1 MFDFLCSV
9 HFVVIMSVE
18 HKTEAVITRKKI
30 LSQISLNLLNTCNL
44 EKLLLPE
51 NLNMKR
57 KLRVQEHSGIFGT
70 PFSGFVPVYCIN
82 TKKKK
87 RLVRHMLN

>member
-1 MFDFLCSV
+1 
-9 HFVVIMSVE
+9 MSNTKLKQSSQE
-18 HKTEAVITRKKI
+18 KKI
-30 LSQISLNLLNTCNL
+30 LSQISLNLPNTCNL

-51 NLNMKR
+51 NFMKR

-82 TKKKK
+82 TKKEKK
-87 RLVRHMLN
+87 TSTPYA